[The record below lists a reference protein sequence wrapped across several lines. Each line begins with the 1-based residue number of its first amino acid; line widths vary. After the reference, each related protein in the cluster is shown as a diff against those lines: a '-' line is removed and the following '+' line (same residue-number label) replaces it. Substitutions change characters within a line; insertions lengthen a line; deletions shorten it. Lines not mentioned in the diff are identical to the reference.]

1 MATPGLL
8 NHLTGTLEDLD
19 VASCEADDKATLMRT
34 IRCPRNLGA
43 ITDRLPAA
51 QYSPLK
57 RSKSLAIE
65 TGEDEIKV
73 SKNNSDVNLMK
84 DRLNKLDQVTKSVK
98 SVKPNN

>member
-1 MATPGLL
+1 M
-8 NHLTGTLEDLD
+8 
-19 VASCEADDKATLMRT
+19 
-34 IRCPRNLGA
+34 
-43 ITDRLPAA
+43 
-51 QYSPLK
+51 
-57 RSKSLAIE
+57 AIE

>member
-1 MATPGLL
+1 M
-8 NHLTGTLEDLD
+8 D
-19 VASCEADDKATLMRT
+19 VASCEADEKATLMRT

-65 TGEDEIKV
+65 TGEDEI
-73 SKNNSDVNLMK
+73 M
-84 DRLNKLDQVTKSVK
+84 
-98 SVKPNN
+98 